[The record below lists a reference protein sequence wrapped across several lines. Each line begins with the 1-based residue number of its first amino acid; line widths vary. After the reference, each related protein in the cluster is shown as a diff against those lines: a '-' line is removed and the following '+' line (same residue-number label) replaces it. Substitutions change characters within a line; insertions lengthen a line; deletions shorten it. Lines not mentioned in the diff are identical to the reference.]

1 MFNRNH
7 SSHDD
12 AGTNRTTPLRG
23 KQINFDKFALKRRV
37 KELAGYPKTKEI
49 SAMDPFWL

>member
-1 MFNRNH
+1 MMMP
-7 SSHDD
+7 
-12 AGTNRTTPLRG
+12 AQTGLPPLRG